1 MCNLKPIEYFLEEEH
16 QYIEM
21 RKDNQD
27 LCFLPDFGIVPSNID
42 DPLSFLEQNLFHKVY
57 PTIHDLREKLNTS
70 GLKFTDA
77 ELLMLL
83 SFEGF
88 MSQYF
93 RNDYWGKHEPPIIV
107 QEMQSCLYSLIAKS
121 PTFTGTILYRF
132 CVSEDKIDFK
142 IGQDYTCPHSL
153 TTTCD
158 NWDKDTNRYIITPL
172 PKSQT
177 KAHSIFKIYNHGEE
191 NQVNFLP
198 NTSFVITD
206 IVEIPKRECIY
217 KHIYMNEM

>member
-1 MCNLKPIEYFLEEEH
+1 
-16 QYIEM
+16 
-21 RKDNQD
+21 
-27 LCFLPDFGIVPSNID
+27 
-42 DPLSFLEQNLFHKVY
+42 
-57 PTIHDLREKLNTS
+57 
-70 GLKFTDA
+70 
-77 ELLMLL
+77 
-83 SFEGF
+83 
-88 MSQYF
+88 
-93 RNDYWGKHEPPIIV
+93 
-107 QEMQSCLYSLIAKS
+107 MQSCLYSLIAKS

-132 CVSEDKIDFK
+132 CVSEDKLDFK
-142 IGQDYTCPHSL
+142 IGQHYTCPHSL

-206 IVEIPKRECIY
+206 IPQISLFCSMLALIPQSGDFSGATLGVRSVALLQVSKWSRSPQST
-217 KHIYMNEM
+217 